1 MNPQNSKKKEFTYVA
16 GIFANLNKQEFNSA
30 RICLGHQH
38 GHRLNVCNTNMATMP
53 SRENALILC
62 LTSLLRAFIKTMQN
76 EKMNNFTLL
85 PEVENMLSLQT
96 TFSDF

>member
-1 MNPQNSKKKEFTYVA
+1 
-16 GIFANLNKQEFNSA
+16 
-30 RICLGHQH
+30 
-38 GHRLNVCNTNMATMP
+38 MATVSMFVTPIWRPCP

-96 TFSDF
+96 TFIDF

>member
-1 MNPQNSKKKEFTYVA
+1 MV
-16 GIFANLNKQEFNSA
+16 
-30 RICLGHQH
+30 
-38 GHRLNVCNTNMATMP
+38 TMP

>member
-1 MNPQNSKKKEFTYVA
+1 MNPLNSKKKRIHLRGRHLCKF
-16 GIFANLNKQEFNSA
+16 KQT
-30 RICLGHQH
+30 RVQLCQICLGHQH

-62 LTSLLRAFIKTMQN
+62 LTSLLTAFIKTMQN

>member
-1 MNPQNSKKKEFTYVA
+1 
-16 GIFANLNKQEFNSA
+16 
-30 RICLGHQH
+30 
-38 GHRLNVCNTNMATMP
+38 MATMP
-53 SRENALILC
+53 SRENALMLC
-62 LTSLLRAFIKTMQN
+62 LTSLLRTFIKTMQN